1 MFIDDNTTPMSTD
14 EFFTLRDFIYSHCG
28 LHFEEDQL
36 YLLEKRLSR
45 RLSIHQLPTFSE
57 YAMFLKYDPRA
68 DEEIATVVDLLT
80 TNETYFFR
88 EGYQLKAFTEEVIPE
103 IARTKKDK
111 TLRVWSA
118 GCSTGEEPYTIAML
132 LLDVKTKLGLNSWN
146 IEILGSDIS
155 HRVLGVARRGVYN
168 PTSFRE
174 TDKRYLHYFDEE
186 EGGRRKIKDELK
198 NMVSFMHL
206 NLLDDKRIGLLRPM
220 DVIFCRNVIIYFDTL
235 AKKTVVELFH
245 DRLLPGGYLLLG
257 HSESLMNVT
266 TVFSLKHLKNDMVY
280 QRPAQ
285 GVALDGIGVGAGKTA
300 QVTGKGPLPGPHSD
314 PLSELLKGLAASG
327 ASDKAGH
334 KGDEAD
340 VSGTAAEN
348 KEDSKKGKE
357 EEGVTWG
364 GLWEKK

>member
-1 MFIDDNTTPMSTD
+1 MFISDDNTTSMSTD
-14 EFFTLRDFIYSHCG
+14 EFFTLRDFIYNHCG

-36 YLLEKRLSR
+36 YLLEKRLCR
-45 RLSIHQLPTFSE
+45 RLSIHQLPTFTE

-132 LLDVKTKLGLNSWN
+132 LMDVKTKLGLNSWN

-174 TDKRYLHYFDEE
+174 TEEKYLRYFDEAD
-186 EGGRRKIKDELK
+186 GGRRKIKDELK
-198 NMVSFMHL
+198 KMVSFMHL
-206 NLLDDKRIGLLRPM
+206 NLLDDKRIGLLQPM

-245 DRLLPGGYLLLG
+245 DRLVPGGYLLLG

-280 QRPAQ
+280 QRPAPS
-285 GVALDGIGVGAGKTA
+285 GAVGETA
-300 QVTGKGPLPGPHSD
+300 QATGTGPHSD
-314 PLSELLKGLAASG
+314 PLSELLKGLASSG
-327 ASDKAGH
+327 ASDKAGR
-334 KGDEAD
+334 KRDEAD
-340 VSGTAAEN
+340 KSGTAAKN
-348 KEDSKKGKE
+348 NVDSKEDKTE
-357 EEGVTWG
+357 ESVTWG